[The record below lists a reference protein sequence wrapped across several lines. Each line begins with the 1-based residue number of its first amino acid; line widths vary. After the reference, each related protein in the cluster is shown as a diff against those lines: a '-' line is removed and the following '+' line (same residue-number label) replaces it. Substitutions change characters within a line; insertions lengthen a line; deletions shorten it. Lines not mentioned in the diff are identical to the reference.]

1 MPIRLPMGIV
11 AMLLTIMASGARV
24 ATAWEPSRLQAL
36 MARQDLRDEVCIA
49 MADGH
54 ISRAE
59 RYAILA
65 DAKNILK
72 PEEYEGFKQTL
83 NRLSPPKSTAA
94 KHPTKVAQKKQS
106 PTMAQ
111 HQAPPM
117 ADPSLAPT
125 IAAEVVVPDWV
136 ASTGGVW

>member
-1 MPIRLPMGIV
+1 
-11 AMLLTIMASGARV
+11 MLLTLMASGARV

-36 MARQDLRDEVCIA
+36 AARQDLCDDVCIA

-54 ISRAE
+54 IDRAE

-65 DAKNILK
+65 NAKNILK
-72 PEEYEGFKQTL
+72 TEEYSGFKRTL

-94 KHPTKVAQKKQS
+94 KHPTKVAQKKKL
-106 PTMAQ
+106 PTMVQ
-111 HQAPPM
+111 HKTPPM
-117 ADPSLAPT
+117 ADPSLTPT

-136 ASTGGVW
+136 VSTGGAW